1 MKIGQIISMIKILK
15 SEKKESK
22 KQIKETKKESIF
34 KDLINNPD
42 DFKLELY
49 TEDGEIVMKIKKN
62 KKEDESN
69 S

>member
-1 MKIGQIISMIKILK
+1 MKIGQIISMIKILR
-15 SEKKESK
+15 SEKKEAK
-22 KQIKETKKESIF
+22 KEIKETKKKSIF
-34 KDLINNPD
+34 KDLIDNPD

-62 KKEDESN
+62 IKEESN

>member
-15 SEKKESK
+15 SEKKETK
-22 KQIKETKKESIF
+22 KKIKETKKESIF

-62 KKEDESN
+62 KKENESN

>member
-15 SEKKESK
+15 SEKKEAK
-22 KQIKETKKESIF
+22 KEIKETKKKSIF
-34 KDLINNPD
+34 KDLIDNPD

-62 KKEDESN
+62 IKEESN